1 MSMAASVALVL
12 AGVFISIAAL
22 HISWALASGRTS
34 SSRIGVVVPT
44 RLDGT
49 PLFRPGRTATL
60 GVALLLIIA
69 GLLVLQQGGILTL
82 PGRAVAY
89 RLGIW
94 LLGAVLV
101 LRTVGD
107 FRYVGMFKR
116 ERRTRFAARDTRVYT
131 PLCGVLAA
139 GVLYLAANR

>member
-1 MSMAASVALVL
+1 M
-12 AGVFISIAAL
+12 
-22 HISWALASGRTS
+22 
-34 SSRIGVVVPT
+34 
-44 RLDGT
+44 
-49 PLFRPGRTATL
+49 
-60 GVALLLIIA
+60 LIIA
-69 GLLVLQQGGILTL
+69 SLLVLQQGGILTL

-89 RLGIW
+89 RFGVW

-107 FRYVGMFKR
+107 FRYVGMFKQ
-116 ERRTRFAARDTRVYT
+116 ERRTQFAARDTRIYT

>member
-1 MSMAASVALVL
+1 MHASAALVL
-12 AGVFISIAAL
+12 AGVFILIAAL
-22 HISWALASGRTS
+22 HIWWALASDRAK

-60 GVALLLIIA
+60 GVVLFLLTA
-69 GLLVLQQGGILTL
+69 SLLVLQQGGILTL
-82 PGRAVAY
+82 PGRAVTY
-89 RLGIW
+89 RLGSW
-94 LLGAVLV
+94 LLAVVLV

-116 ERRTRFAARDTRVYT
+116 ERRTRFAGRDTRIYT
-131 PLCGVLAA
+131 PLCGVLAVS
-139 GVLYLAANR
+139 VLYLAAT